1 VSAFRLADA
10 SGIAPIQYLR
20 IVFAGAIGWWLFEER
35 IDGWSILGAAIVTG
49 SAFYITIRE
58 AQLKRDRAGRQPD
71 V

>member
-1 VSAFRLADA
+1 
-10 SGIAPIQYLR
+10 
-20 IVFAGAIGWWLFEER
+20 
-35 IDGWSILGAAIVTG
+35 VTG